1 MDGVMAAPPLSV
13 SLIPLYKVFGST
25 SFNKYPSAPALM
37 ELKMFSSL
45 SNTVSITI
53 LI

>member
-1 MDGVMAAPPLSV
+1 MEGVMAAPPFRV
-13 SLIPLYKVFGST
+13 SMMPLYRIFGST